1 MKSLLIVATI
11 AIGGFSGNNY
21 KNEMGVA
28 TEIITDKNLPVTTYV
43 LNNMSTY
50 NQARISEGYS
60 ATSLSFVKS
69 CPIKTVEGEFIRGE
83 LVKFEDGYI
92 VAGEDDEIHALSFIN
107 DVEINTNNEGVNRQS
122 IAYFDIGGFRE
133 YDTGSKT
140 WQHLEIVKEETAG
153 TLLYDGQFYDGC
165 GWIYDV
171 DAFVDDKYGTSADFI
186 TQKTITAPLG
196 NLNPLYKY
204 HRDLSLYTKLKS
216 DGTYYYE
223 ALPPFDVAFI
233 ICDYLDKCFST
244 SYYPRDALIDYD
256 VSTQDLTSYYQDMID
271 NGYVPTNRQVSTLEA
286 ALRAKAFS
294 MFGTVELS
302 GASQAL
308 ELVAGFDTI
317 GHYPYTP
324 CVYDE
329 GILNNY
335 VSEIK
340 EELDGNN
347 IGLFTFTDS
356 DSYGSNFA
364 AAATGY
370 KYYKKVS
377 SFIGIKV
384 TTHIWIIEIRDGLC
398 SVPTYFDATAGTNMV
413 KMYFYEI

>member
-107 DVEINTNNEGVNRQS
+107 DVEINTNNEGFNRQS

-256 VSTQDLTSYYQDMID
+256 VSTQDLASYYQDKID
-271 NGYVPTNRQVSTLEA
+271 SGFVPTNRQVSTLEA
-286 ALRAKAFS
+286 FLRAKAFTYFETPEYLNGES
-294 MFGTVELS
+294 VMTLIS
-302 GASQAL
+302 
-308 ELVAGFDTI
+308 GFDMS
-317 GHYPYTP
+317 GRYPYT
-324 CVYDE
+324 
-329 GILNNY
+329 LNTFAEDSLADY
-335 VSEIK
+335 VDQIK
-340 EELDGNN
+340 EEVENNN
-347 IGLFTFTDS
+347 IGLIRFTLSNT
-356 DSYGSNFA
+356 YGSDYSTA
-364 AAATGY
+364 VTGY
-370 KYYKKVS
+370 RYYKKVS

-384 TTHIWIIEIRDGLC
+384 TTNIWLMELHDGIYEG
-398 SVPTYFDATAGTNMV
+398 SMYFDATTGENDVRMHFFE
-413 KMYFYEI
+413 K